1 MPKTFVLSFLLLI
14 KMPSS
19 QMPQGIICEINKK
32 GNMEGKSLLQQNF
45 NDDNTE
51 TDIYFTFVKNKII
64 IEIIKIILQKFLN
77 FKVIITAPK
86 S

>member
-1 MPKTFVLSFLLLI
+1 MYLLSFVLF
-14 KMPSS
+14 KKTPSS

-45 NDDNTE
+45 KDDKTE
-51 TDIYFTFVKNKII
+51 NDIYFTFVKNKII
-64 IEIIKIILQKFLN
+64 SENIRIILQKFLN
-77 FKVIITAPK
+77 FKVIIRAPK